1 MPNIAPSA
9 DALSHPALSESLRA
23 LASRG
28 VRRSYRKGTLLI
40 QEGDHGDT
48 IYVVLAGQLRVFT
61 SKAEREFT
69 LGTYGPGE
77 YVGEMGLDGGPRSA
91 SVITLEKTE
100 CSVITR
106 PTLQAFI
113 AERPEFAFELINKLI
128 GRARNSTI
136 AATRLALNDVY
147 GRLKLALEAMAV
159 SDEAGV
165 RVVVDRPTQVELASR
180 LGCTRE
186 MVGRVIREL
195 GRGGYVEMTPRGMV
209 LRRPLPAR
217 W

>member
-106 PTLQAFI
+106 PTLRAFI